1 MSGAG
6 FILAINLFVAA
17 LLAAAFMMIAVYDVR
32 RVSARWL
39 ALSYTL
45 GAVYFAIEAAIPLV
59 SDARIPVVLG
69 FATFL
74 GATIV
79 LNAGLAHKYDTP
91 PPWRPMLAFL
101 ALAAVAVYFVQDLPR
116 HSLGR
121 MMAYQLP
128 FGAMQFIGA
137 ILVAS
142 ARKRLDS
149 LDYMLAGILVLS
161 GAHFIAKPFMAHA
174 LGGWGAY
181 PQAYLNST
189 YALFSQ
195 TMGTVLGLSVA
206 LLMLVILA
214 RDVLAEAAA
223 RSETDALSG
232 LLNRGGF
239 ERHAAAAL
247 RDAARQGLPV
257 TLVISDLDHFKVIN
271 DTYGHASGD
280 RVIEAFSH
288 FIRESKAAH
297 HVAGRI
303 GGEEFAI
310 ILPGTHLA
318 AARLFAEGARSAF
331 SALAVQGL
339 PATCRFTASFG
350 VAELVAG
357 EGIDH
362 LMRRA
367 DAALYEAKKDGR
379 DCVRLAAGSAVQLPA
394 DSNIVSLGGKS
405 LPA

>member
-6 FILAINLFVAA
+6 FILAINLFVAG
-17 LLAAAFMMIAVYDVR
+17 LLASAFMMIAVYDVR
-32 RVSARWL
+32 RISARWL
-39 ALSYTL
+39 ALAYAL
-45 GAVYFAIEAAIPLV
+45 GVAYLAIEAVIPLM
-59 SDARIPVVLG
+59 SNARMAVVLG

-79 LNAGLAHKYDTP
+79 LNVGLAHKYDSM
-91 PPWRPMLAFL
+91 PPWKPMLAFL
-101 ALAAVAVYFVQDLPR
+101 ALATLVVYFVQDLPR

-128 FGAMQFIGA
+128 FGAMQFAGA
-137 ILVAS
+137 LLVWS
-142 ARKRLDS
+142 ARKRLDR
-149 LDYMLAGILVLS
+149 LDYGLMAILSVS

-174 LGGWGAY
+174 LGGWGTD
-181 PQAYLNST
+181 PQAYLGST

-195 TMGTVLGLSVA
+195 SLGTVLSISLA
-206 LLMLVILA
+206 LLILVVLV
-214 RDVLAEAAA
+214 RDVLGEATA

-247 RDAARQGLPV
+247 RDAVRQGLPV
-257 TLVISDLDHFKVIN
+257 TLVISDLDHFKAIN
-271 DTYGHASGD
+271 DSYGHASGD

-288 FIRESKAAH
+288 FIHESKAGH
-297 HVAGRI
+297 HIAGRI

-331 SALAVQGL
+331 SALPIQGL
-339 PATCRFTASFG
+339 PASCRFTASFG

-357 EGIDH
+357 EGIDQ
-362 LMRRA
+362 LLRRA

-379 DCVRLAAGSAVQLPA
+379 DCVRLAAGNMAQLPA
-394 DSNIVSLGGKS
+394 DSNIVSFGGKPPS
-405 LPA
+405 A